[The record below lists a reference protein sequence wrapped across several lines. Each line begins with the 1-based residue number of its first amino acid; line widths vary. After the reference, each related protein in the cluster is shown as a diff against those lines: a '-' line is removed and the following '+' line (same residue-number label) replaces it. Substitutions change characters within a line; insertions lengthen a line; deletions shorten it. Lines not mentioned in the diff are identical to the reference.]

1 MNYVKSNA
9 LEIQKLMTTQNPVH
23 YIFAL
28 DDSGSMS
35 GTRWQDLMTSYNAAI

>member
-9 LEIQKLMTTQNPVH
+9 LETQKLMTTPNPVH
-23 YIFAL
+23 YIFVL

-35 GTRWQDLMTSYNAAI
+35 GRKWKDLMTSYNTAI